1 MTTGGTTTTEQ
12 AAEGRLALIA
22 RWWRRALAYDGDERD
37 TVRIIGKSTLA
48 ATLAWLVSY
57 VALDARSPA
66 FAPFSAVL
74 IMQVTV
80 YRSVVQSLR
89 YVGAVVAG
97 VAVQAALGFL
107 AGPDLLTFVLV
118 AVIALAIGRWH
129 VLGVQGPQVATAAF
143 FAFST
148 YTSASGDSQRLRALG
163 EIVLLVLIGCAIGIA
178 VNVLVAPPLRY
189 RGAEYGIRSLAHT
202 LKDLLADMY
211 PVLAEGV
218 LDQDTT
224 GRWRTRAARTG
235 GMIGQAWWGLETSKE
250 SLHLNP
256 RRLLRRYRGHP
267 GFQGYESV
275 LGALERTLYQ
285 VAALTRGL
293 DRSRE
298 EEDEARGPFL
308 RRYAAFLEAAGEV
321 AEVLTTL
328 DETTLLPQAKRLARL
343 TDDAEARRDD
353 VVEETRE
360 RSLSLA
366 DPSMPY
372 GILVTEATRL
382 LEEFRYTSRVLL
394 EVAQAAERSSGER
407 RPRGR
412 SAGGG

>member
-1 MTTGGTTTTEQ
+1 MTGGTT
-12 AAEGRLALIA
+12 AEGPDTGRIA
-22 RWWRRALAYDGDERD
+22 AVSHWWRRAFSYAGDERD
-37 TVRIIGKSTLA
+37 TLLVIGKSALA
-48 ATLAWLVSY
+48 ASLAWLIAFDV
-57 VALDARSPA
+57 LDARSPA

-97 VAVQAALGFL
+97 VLVQAALGFL
-107 AGPDLLTFVLV
+107 AGPDFLTFVLV
-118 AVIALAIGRWH
+118 ALIALAIGRWH

-148 YTSASGDSQRLRALG
+148 YTSSSGDFQRFFRLG
-163 EIVLLVLIGCAIGIA
+163 EIVVLVLIGCAIGIA

-189 RGAEYGIRSLAHT
+189 RSAEYGIRSLAHT
-202 LKDLLADMY
+202 LHDLLADMY

-218 LDQDTT
+218 PDQDTT
-224 GRWRTRAARTG
+224 GGWRARAARTG
-235 GMIGQAWWGLETSKE
+235 QMIGQARSGLEASKE
-250 SLHLNP
+250 SLQLNP
-256 RRLLRRYRGHP
+256 RRLSRRYRGHP

-298 EEDEARGPFL
+298 EDEARRPFL
-308 RRYAAFLEAAGEV
+308 RRYAAFLESAGAV

-328 DETTLLPQAKRLARL
+328 DETTLLPQAKRLERL
-343 TDDAEARRDD
+343 TGEAAARRDE
-353 VVEETRE
+353 VVEETR
-360 RSLSLA
+360 RLSLSLA
-366 DPSMPY
+366 DPSAPY

-382 LEEFRYTSRVLL
+382 LEEFQYTSQVLL
-394 EVAQAAERSSGER
+394 DVAQDADAERASGGR
-407 RPRGR
+407 RR
-412 SAGGG
+412 

>member
-1 MTTGGTTTTEQ
+1 MTGGTT
-12 AAEGRLALIA
+12 AAEQTDQGRFALVA

-218 LDQDTT
+218 PDQDTT

-256 RRLLRRYRGHP
+256 RRMLRRYRGHP

-328 DETTLLPQAKRLARL
+328 DETTLLPQAKRLERL

-353 VVEETRE
+353 VVQETRE

-394 EVAQAAERSSGER
+394 EVAQDAERSSGER
-407 RPRGR
+407 KQRGR

>member
-1 MTTGGTTTTEQ
+1 MAGGTTTGRTRTGRF
-12 AAEGRLALIA
+12 AAVAQ
-22 RWWRRALAYDGDERD
+22 WWRHAFSYSGDERD
-37 TVRIIGKSTLA
+37 TLLVIAKSTLA
-48 ATLAWLVSY
+48 AGLAWLIAYDV
-57 VALDARSPA
+57 LGARSPA

-80 YRSVVQSLR
+80 YRSVIQSLR

-97 VAVQAALGFL
+97 VLVQAALGFL

-118 AVIALAIGRWH
+118 ALIALTIGRWH

-143 FAFST
+143 FAFAT

-163 EIVLLVLIGCAIGIA
+163 EIVLLVLIGCAIGTA

-189 RGAEYGIRSLAHT
+189 RSAEYGIRSLAHT
-202 LKDLLADMY
+202 LHDLLADMH

-218 LDQDTT
+218 PDQDTT
-224 GRWRTRAARTG
+224 GGWRSRAARTG
-235 GMIGQAWWGLETSKE
+235 EMIGQARSGLQTAKE
-250 SLHLNP
+250 SALLNP

-298 EEDEARGPFL
+298 EDEARRPFL
-308 RRYAAFLEAAGEV
+308 RRYAAFLESVSAV

-328 DETTLLPQAKRLARL
+328 DETTLLPQAKRLERL
-343 TDDAEARRDD
+343 TDEAEARRDE
-353 VVEETRE
+353 VVEETR
-360 RSLSLA
+360 RLSLSLA
-366 DPSMPY
+366 DPSAPY

-382 LEEFRYTSRVLL
+382 LEEFRYTCQVLL
-394 EVAQAAERSSGER
+394 DVAQDVDRTPGETR
-407 RPRGR
+407 R
-412 SAGGG
+412 

>member
-1 MTTGGTTTTEQ
+1 MAGGTTSERTG
-12 AAEGRLALIA
+12 AKRLAA
-22 RWWRRALAYDGDERD
+22 AAQWWRRALSYDGDERD
-37 TVRIIGKSTLA
+37 TLLVIGKSTLA
-48 ATLAWLVSY
+48 AALAWLIAY
-57 VALDARSPA
+57 DLIDARSPA

-97 VAVQAALGFL
+97 VLVQAALGFL

-118 AVIALAIGRWH
+118 ALIALAIGRWR

-148 YTSASGDSQRLRALG
+148 YTSASADSQRFFRLG
-163 EIVLLVLIGCAIGIA
+163 EIVLLVLVGCAIGTA

-189 RGAEYGIRSLAHT
+189 RSAEYGIRSLART
-202 LKDLLADMY
+202 LHDLLADMH

-218 LDQDTT
+218 PDQDTT
-224 GRWRTRAARTG
+224 GGWRVRAARTEG
-235 GMIGQAWWGLETSKE
+235 LIGQARSGLAEAKE
-250 SLHLNP
+250 SLQLNP
-256 RRLLRRYRGHP
+256 WRLSRRYRSHP

-298 EEDEARGPFL
+298 EDEARRPFL
-308 RRYAAFLEAAGEV
+308 RRYAAFLESVGAV

-328 DETTLLPQAKRLARL
+328 DETTLLPQAKRLERL
-343 TDDAEARRDD
+343 TDEAEARRDE
-353 VVEETRE
+353 VVEETR
-360 RSLSLA
+360 RLSVSLA
-366 DPSMPY
+366 DPSAPY

-382 LEEFRYTSRVLL
+382 LEEFRYTCQVLL
-394 EVAQAAERSSGER
+394 DVARDVERS
-407 RPRGR
+407 P
-412 SAGGG
+412 

>member
-1 MTTGGTTTTEQ
+1 MTGGTTTERSET
-12 AAEGRLALIA
+12 GRLTAVTQ
-22 RWWRRALAYDGDERD
+22 WWQRAFSYAGDERE
-37 TVRIIGKSTLA
+37 TLLVIGKSTLA
-48 ATLAWLVSY
+48 AGLAWLIAYDV
-57 VALDARSPA
+57 LDARSPA

-97 VAVQAALGFL
+97 VLVQAALGFL

-118 AVIALAIGRWH
+118 AAIALTIGRWR

-148 YTSASGDSQRLRALG
+148 YTSSSGDSERFFRLG
-163 EIVLLVLIGCAIGIA
+163 EIVVLVLIGCAIGTA

-189 RGAEYGIRSLAHT
+189 RSAEYGIRSLAHT
-202 LKDLLADMY
+202 LHDLLADMY

-218 LDQDTT
+218 PDQDTT
-224 GRWRTRAARTG
+224 GGWRARAERTE
-235 GMIGQAWWGLETSKE
+235 GMIRQARAGLETAKE
-250 SLHLNP
+250 SVQLNP

-267 GFQGYESV
+267 GFHGYESV

-298 EEDEARGPFL
+298 EEDDEARRPFL
-308 RRYAAFLEAAGEV
+308 QGYAGFLEAASAV

-328 DETTLLPQAKRLARL
+328 DETTLRAQAKRLERL
-343 TDDAEARRDD
+343 TGEAEARRDE
-353 VVEETRE
+353 VVEGTR
-360 RSLSLA
+360 RLSSSLA
-366 DPSMPY
+366 DPSAPY

-382 LEEFRYTSRVLL
+382 LEEFQYTCEVLL
-394 EVAQAAERSSGER
+394 DVAPETHRGPGGPER
-407 RPRGR
+407 
-412 SAGGG
+412 

>member
-1 MTTGGTTTTEQ
+1 MSGGRTTADRTDQ
-12 AAEGRLALIA
+12 GRFALMA

-37 TVRIIGKSTLA
+37 TLRIIGKSTLA

-118 AVIALAIGRWH
+118 AVIALAIGRWQ
-129 VLGVQGPQVATAAF
+129 VLGAQGPQVATAAF

-148 YTSASGDSQRLRALG
+148 YTSASADSQRLRALG

-218 LDQDTT
+218 PDQDTT
-224 GRWRTRAARTG
+224 GGWRSRAARTG

-298 EEDEARGPFL
+298 EEEDEALGPFL

-328 DETTLLPQAKRLARL
+328 DETTLLPQAKRLERL

-353 VVEETRE
+353 VVQETRE

-394 EVAQAAERSSGER
+394 EVAQDAERSSGER
-407 RPRGR
+407 RQRGR